1 MIEVALHGSSFV
13 ASRCGYS
20 PDNRWEACVAALESY
35 YAPLETFRP
44 RFTALVEEVKRLGFE
59 RMDVWQPAE
68 LNWTWAALGHIRAAR
83 EVLHQQGVRP
93 TSLAGEFGETREQ
106 FLAACRVAG
115 GLGAPLLSGTTALLA
130 VDRAFVI
137 ATLEQFD
144 LRLAI
149 ENEVEHTPA
158 EILAQIGDGAGGRI
172 GAAVDT
178 GWWASHGYSPA
189 RAIRELGGHIL
200 HVHLKDV
207 FPGGEHINC
216 GYGRGCVPLRE
227 CVRALQHG
235 GYSGVISVENH
246 ALDHDPRAELAQARL
261 MLEEWLGQKNG

>member
-20 PDNRWEACVAALESY
+20 PDNRWEACVAALEGY
-35 YAPLETFRP
+35 FAPLETFRL
-44 RFTALVEEVKRLGFE
+44 RFAALVEEVKRLGFQ

-68 LNWTWAALGHIRAAR
+68 LNWTWAAPEHITAAR
-83 EVLHQQGVRP
+83 EVLRQHAVRP

-115 GLGAPLLSGTTALLA
+115 GIGAPLLSGTTALLA
-130 VDRAFVI
+130 LDRAFVM

-149 ENEVEHTPA
+149 ENEVEQTPA

-178 GWWASHGYSPA
+178 GWWASHGYDPA
-189 RAIRELGGHIL
+189 QAIRELRGHIL

-207 FPGGEHINC
+207 YPGEEHINC

-227 CVRALQHG
+227 CVRALRAG
-235 GYSGVISVENH
+235 GYGGPISVENH
-246 ALDHDPRAELAQARL
+246 ALDHDPRAELAQARQ
-261 MLEEWLGQKNG
+261 MLEDWLGPESG